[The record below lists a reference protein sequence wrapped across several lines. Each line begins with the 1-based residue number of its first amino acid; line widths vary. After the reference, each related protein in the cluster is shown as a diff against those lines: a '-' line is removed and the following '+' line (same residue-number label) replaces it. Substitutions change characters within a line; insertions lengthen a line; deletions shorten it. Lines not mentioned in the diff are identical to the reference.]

1 MVHGYEK
8 QLEVYKDAARTNY
21 GIFVVID
28 HGDGLPPKLS
38 AIRKIQKAR
47 HDAGEE
53 ASEIIVIDATPN
65 ASASKRK

>member
-38 AIRKIQKAR
+38 AIRKIQKSR
-47 HDAGEE
+47 
-53 ASEIIVIDATPN
+53 
-65 ASASKRK
+65 